1 MPFVVTANCIVCKDL
16 EVSDGTSAEAQATP
30 ASKRADITE
39 PRLPEHFQQPA
50 PDLIQPTEKPDADD
64 AASG

>member
-16 EVSDGTSAEAQATP
+16 EGDATAVP
-30 ASKRADITE
+30 HAGNAL
-39 PRLPEHFQQPA
+39 PQPPEHLRPSA
-50 PDLIQPTEKPDADD
+50 SDVIDTTKKPDADD